1 MNSSVSI
8 MEGFTEDASEFGTCL
23 YICLTVAISAAHH
36 RILSRKVTS
45 VRYKKITISIG
56 GRIRGD

>member
-1 MNSSVSI
+1 MVSEVSYKSVIGAMNSSVSI

-23 YICLTVAISAAHH
+23 YICLTVAMSAAHH

-45 VRYKKITISIG
+45 LR
-56 GRIRGD
+56 